1 MTVKPFSLPVHPLY
15 TNSRRSITSKHLGR
29 LLSVGFRCFDVRCK
43 KTMDGPSDELD
54 FEDVKG
60 QEQAKRGMEV
70 AAVPSRNVLT
80 LQGI

>member
-1 MTVKPFSLPVHPLY
+1 
-15 TNSRRSITSKHLGR
+15 
-29 LLSVGFRCFDVRCK
+29 
-43 KTMDGPSDELD
+43 MDGPSDELD